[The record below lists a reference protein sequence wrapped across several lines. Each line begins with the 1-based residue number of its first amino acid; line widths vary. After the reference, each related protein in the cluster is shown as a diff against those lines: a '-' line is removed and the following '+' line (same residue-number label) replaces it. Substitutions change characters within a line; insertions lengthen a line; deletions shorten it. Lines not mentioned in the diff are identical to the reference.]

1 MTEKTNLV
9 DVSANEGVERLRALA
24 AAADALMSTIDTVT
38 GRVDVV
44 KFLVSVQWDA
54 GDGPQRMTEDE
65 AEAVRA
71 FGQWVIEGRKVWPT
85 DSIGAGIKLADMD
98 HDFAPL
104 PEPDEWDH
112 DTEED
117 AIQRTVMGYM
127 VAKWKAE
134 GRWQAG

>member
-1 MTEKTNLV
+1 MTERTNLV
-9 DVSANEGVERLRALA
+9 DLSAKEGAERLRALVA
-24 AAADALMSTIDTVT
+24 TEYALMSTLDTET
-38 GRVDVV
+38 GTVDVV

-65 AEAVRA
+65 AEAVLA

-85 DSIGAGIKLADMD
+85 DSIGAGIKMAGMD

-104 PEPDEWDH
+104 PEPDEWH

-117 AIQRTVMGYM
+117 AIQETVMDYM

-134 GRWQAG
+134 GRWQAR